1 MKRENNVTNIAWIAI
16 VVLLFTVPLYIRSLH
31 WLGILTFAN
40 IFALFVISWDI
51 SSGHTGYLSLGHTF
65 FIGLGGYSS
74 AILTHH
80 LRLPLYPSIC
90 ISAFSSMIIGTILII
105 PAFRIRGPYFL
116 MLSFALPLFLTSLVR
131 IGYLTG
137 ITGGHMG
144 LFPLPVFAP
153 VPERYKT
160 YLLTLSITI
169 AFSFLV
175 WKLSTSDVG
184 FVFKAIYQDE
194 ELVGNLGLNA
204 FKYKLVSFMIS
215 NFIAGLGGALWVHN
229 IGSVAPHSILDLY
242 IMVEIVIAVMIGGE
256 GSIIGPLFGSYFCMI
271 LLEVIRPIAP
281 GPWRLLV
288 FTLIG
293 GGIIAA
299 RPGGF
304 FIEILRTVREIFV
317 RRMQLND

>member
-1 MKRENNVTNIAWIAI
+1 MEKERKAAYIAWI
-16 VVLLFTVPLYIRSLH
+16 VMTLLLFTVPLYIKNLH

-65 FIGLGGYSS
+65 FIGLGGYTS
-74 AILTHH
+74 AILTRH
-80 LRLPLYPSIC
+80 LGIPLYPSLC
-90 ISAFSSMIIGTILII
+90 IAAVSSMIIGTLLIV

-116 MLSFALPLFLTSLVR
+116 MLSLALPLFLTSLVR
-131 IGYLTG
+131 IGYFTG

-160 YLLTLSITI
+160 YFLTISITVV
-169 AFSFLV
+169 FSFLV
-175 WKLSTSDVG
+175 WKLSSSDVG

-194 ELVGNLGLNA
+194 ELVGNLGLNT
-204 FKYKLVSFMIS
+204 FKYKLLSFMIS

-242 IMVEIVIAVMIGGE
+242 IMVEIVIAVMIGGS
-256 GSIIGPLFGSYFCMI
+256 GTIVGPLFGAYFCMI

-293 GGIIAA
+293 GGIIAVK
-299 RPGGF
+299 PSGF
-304 FIEILRTVREIFV
+304 FIELLRRIREILV
-317 RRMQLND
+317 RRM

>member
-1 MKRENNVTNIAWIAI
+1 MKERHISLISWLIIIAF
-16 VVLLFTVPLYIRSLH
+16 LYSVPLYLKNLH

-40 IFALFVISWDI
+40 IFSLFAVSWDI

-65 FIGLGGYSS
+65 FVGLGGYMS
-74 AILTHH
+74 AIFTHH
-80 LRLPLYPSIC
+80 LHFPIYPSILL
-90 ISAFSSMIIGTILII
+90 SSVVAMIFGTLIII

-131 IGYLTG
+131 IGYFTP

-153 VPERYKT
+153 VPEKYKV
-160 YLLTLSITI
+160 YLLTLTVMLII
-169 AFSFLV
+169 GFSLR
-175 WKLSTSDVG
+175 KLSTSDTG
-184 FVFKAIYQDE
+184 FILRAIYDDE
-194 ELVGNLGLNA
+194 ELVGNLGLNV
-204 FKYKLVSFMIS
+204 FKYKLLSFMIS

-256 GSIIGPLFGSYFCMI
+256 GTIIGPILGSFFCML
-271 LLEVIRPIAP
+271 LLEVIRPVAP

-288 FTLIG
+288 FTFIG
-293 GGIIAA
+293 GGIIALK
-299 RPGGF
+299 PNGF
-304 FIEILRTVREIFV
+304 FMEIVQKVKLFLK
-317 RRMQLND
+317 RRLQ